1 MRRETYKNEKKTRSM
16 EVDDEPQPPV
26 SSGDEDEEYDPEGE
40 GDSSNECD
48 NEEEEDAA
56 AETTAHGEQA
66 PDRTKKNQGQR
77 SSYAANRD
85 LYRHFKEIGRR
96 TGNMYVI
103 CLHCERDFQQIMDK
117 HKTHQLWYAPKQPK
131 QHRKRPDNCKK
142 HLSKCQACAHFMKN
156 NGNGRT
162 LTREATPRNNSATTT
177 NNLDHSRV
185 SRLLWERSST
195 IRRWRVNIRSRDHSS
210 LDVSIRSLV
219 NVCYCGVPNASPI

>member
-26 SSGDEDEEYDPEGE
+26 SSGDEDEEYNPEGE

-56 AETTAHGEQA
+56 AETTAHAEQA
-66 PDRTKKNQGQR
+66 QDRMKKNQGQR

-96 TGNMYVI
+96 SGNMYVI
-103 CLHCERDFQQIMDK
+103 CLHCERDFQQKMDK

-162 LTREATPRNNSATTT
+162 LSREATPRNNSATTT

-219 NVCYCGVPNASPI
+219 SV

>member
-1 MRRETYKNEKKTRSM
+1 M

-26 SSGDEDEEYDPEGE
+26 SSGDEDKEYDPEGK
-40 GDSSNECD
+40 GDSSNECE

-56 AETTAHGEQA
+56 ETTAHAEQA
-66 PDRTKKNQGQR
+66 PDRTKKNQGRR

-96 TGNMYVI
+96 SGNMYVI
-103 CLHCERDFQQIMDK
+103 CLHCERDFQQKMDK

-131 QHRKRPDNCKK
+131 QHRKGPDNCKK
-142 HLSKCQACAHFMKN
+142 PLSKCQAYAHFMKN

-177 NNLDHSRV
+177 NSLDHP
-185 SRLLWERSST
+185 RSLPLTPTAAPHGAAAAAAESQM
-195 IRRWRVNIRSRDHSS
+195 SSDHSS

-219 NVCYCGVPNASPI
+219 NVCFCGVPNASPI